1 MRAGALVQR
10 AVALTCGLAL
20 VAGSAV
26 AAATAA
32 SGAAVAAAGPTEP
45 NIVMILTDDQPK
57 GMMDAMPT
65 VQAELAAKGTTYS
78 NAIVPTSLCC
88 PSRTS
93 LLTGLY
99 SSQSGVY
106 GNFGPT
112 QGGYDV
118 FKLNGNEQRTLAA
131 KMRDTEYSTGLFGKV
146 MNGFNPQ
153 AGDPRP
159 LGWDRMVAAVS
170 IGDHYNYTASSD
182 ASVQPLEADQNAPQ
196 QIKRE
201 SQYSTPFFGERVTDF
216 IRDVPADKPLFALYT
231 PLAPH
236 SPYQYEAKYANSG
249 LSKSILKRDRALYE
263 KDVSDKPF
271 YVSYVK
277 KWKKGKR
284 KKWLKAWVNQTKM
297 LRSVDDQIAE
307 IIDTLR
313 QEDRLDNTI
322 LIFTSDNGYHHGQ
335 QRLAFKNTPYPAA
348 TDVDLIVRM
357 PNGPRGVVDNRL
369 VTANIDVSATILKAA
384 DLPNSTS
391 GVPLG
396 NPINR
401 SGVPLMAS
409 RERIERGLGRPAYCG
424 FRTDTAA
431 FIRYASGEEEYYDL
445 SKDPAMME
453 NVRWKKNYKARV
465 SQLTELARDACQTVS
480 FDYGTSFDRPFAGV
494 AKNKKQAKKRTL
506 DAARGKKN
514 PNVKD
519 KKNPNVKDKKKD
531 KKNLTPSP
539 RAG

>member
-32 SGAAVAAAGPTEP
+32 PGAAAAGPTEP

-65 VQAELAAKGTTYS
+65 VQAEIAAKGTTYS

-88 PSRTS
+88 PSRSS

-112 QGGYDV
+112 QGGYGV

-131 KMRDTEYSTGLFGKV
+131 KMRDTDYSTGLFGKV
-146 MNGFNPQ
+146 MNGFKLQPG
-153 AGDPRP
+153 APRP
-159 LGWDRMVAAVS
+159 MGWDRMVATVS
-170 IGDHYNYTASSD
+170 VGDHYDYNASSD
-182 ASVQPLEADQNAPQ
+182 ASVQPLEADQDAPQ
-196 QIKRE
+196 QIKHE

-216 IRDVPADKPLFALYT
+216 IRDVPADKPLFALYA

-236 SPYQYEAKYANSG
+236 SPHQYEAKYANSG
-249 LSKSILKRDRALYE
+249 LSKSILKRDPALYE
-263 KDVSDKPF
+263 KNVTDKPF
-271 YVSYVK
+271 YISYTK
-277 KWKKGKR
+277 KWKKGK
-284 KKWLKAWVNQTKM
+284 KKRWLKTWVNQTKM
-297 LRSVDDQIAE
+297 LRSVDDQVAE
-307 IIDTLR
+307 IIETLR
-313 QEDRLDNTI
+313 QENRLDNTV
-322 LIFTSDNGYHHGQ
+322 LIFTSDNGFHYGQ

-348 TDVDLIVRM
+348 TNVDLIVRL
-357 PNGPRGVVDNRL
+357 PDGPRGVVDNRL

-384 DLPNSTS
+384 GLPNSTS

-401 SGVPLMAS
+401 PGVPLMAS

-424 FRTDTAA
+424 FRTDAAA
-431 FIRYASGEEEYYDL
+431 FIRYASGEEEYYNL
-445 SKDPAMME
+445 SKDPAMMK
-453 NVRWKKNYKARV
+453 NVRWKKEYKARV
-465 SQLTELARDACQTVS
+465 SQLTGLARNACQTVS
-480 FDYGTSFDRPFAGV
+480 FDYGPSFDQPFAGV

-514 PNVKD
+514 PNDKEKDQKKD
-519 KKNPNVKDKKKD
+519 KGEKQGKKKD
-531 KKNLTPSP
+531 KKN
-539 RAG
+539 